1 MNPTTDL
8 QKQLVNYIVQ
18 HSGHDRRRPYIGLSG
33 IADCEAVIYDRY
45 VHGTPA
51 SIEEHMKTSISYDLE
66 HALVEKLRKLRLYKP
81 SEEIIL
87 YDGLAQGHTDG
98 RVGSDLLELK
108 TIEREQWFPEH
119 YLPVRIFYQVQ
130 AYLHY
135 LSLPWAQVV
144 YLARDTG
151 AVRVYGI
158 RRDEWKGEEIAQKL
172 DRLVTAVTNMV
183 RPECSCG
190 RCKE

>member
-1 MNPTTDL
+1 MNPSTDL
-8 QKQLVNYIVQ
+8 QRQLTNYIVM

-33 IADCEAVIYDRY
+33 IGECEAEIYDRY

-51 SIEEHMKTSISYDLE
+51 SIEEQMTTAISYDLE
-66 HALVEKLRKLRLYKP
+66 RALIEKLKKLRLFKEGP
-81 SEEIIL
+81 EIVL
-87 YDGLAQGHTDG
+87 YNGLVQGHTDG
-98 RVGSDLLELK
+98 MVGRDLLELK

-119 YLPVRIFYQVQ
+119 HLPFRIFYQVQ

-135 LSLPWAQVV
+135 LNLSWCQVV

-158 RRDEWKGEEIAQKL
+158 RQDERKGEEIAQKL

>member
-1 MNPTTDL
+1 MNPTADL
-8 QKQLVNYIVQ
+8 QKQLVNYIVT
-18 HSGHDRRRPYIGLSG
+18 HSSHDRRRPYIGLSG

-51 SIEEHMKTSISYDLE
+51 SIEEHMKSSISYDLE
-66 HALVEKLRKLRLYKP
+66 HALVEKLRKLRIYQP
-81 SEEIIL
+81 SEEIVL
-87 YDGLAQGHTDG
+87 YNGLVQGHTDG
-98 RVGSDLLELK
+98 RVGADLLEIK

-119 YLPVRIFYQVQ
+119 HLPFRIFYQVQ

-135 LSLPWAQVV
+135 LQLGWAQVL

-151 AVRVYGI
+151 VVRVYGL
-158 RRDEWKGEEIAQKL
+158 RWDNRKGEEIAQKL

-190 RCKE
+190 RCEG